1 MSNACFRLKD
11 EKKFEKR
18 LTKKKFE
25 KTQGEIKLVKKRERA
40 MPKRKK
46 NENNKN
52 KKNYQHDEQLD
63 EAPNFQS

>member
-25 KTQGEIKLVKKRERA
+25 K
-40 MPKRKK
+40 
-46 NENNKN
+46 ENKISQNK
-52 KKNYQHDEQLD
+52 
-63 EAPNFQS
+63 